1 MGKKIGIKLADGTF
15 YPIME
20 DGVPQK
26 KLMELTT
33 VQDNQTTASIDLY
46 RSESGTMEDA
56 EYVDTLELSEFTPHP
71 GGETNI
77 TFTLKLDENNMLDAE
92 VVEPESGKTSAT
104 KSDLVNLPAEK
115 KLSIV
120 DDTAVPDVSDGDF
133 EQPSLPEA
141 PVNGSVEEPEEQF
154 AQEDFSQPAAGGSA
168 GIADFELPDFDL
180 DDFTSVDSL
189 PSAPD
194 QKDEF
199 SDVSFS
205 AFEADSPEETV
216 AISETPAT
224 IDDLPDFGDVSLDLT
239 DNSSEVV
246 PAFDLDSLDLDDFA
260 AVDSGMDEVAKD
272 EDARVADEQ
281 EADDSNALLAAGVGA
296 AALGLGA
303 AAIAASD
310 NDQDDE
316 DDSHLDAL
324 LGKDETIA
332 DDGLGTTSFDLPD
345 FEDTSLTGEDT
356 AADSGLDATSFDL
369 PDFEDT
375 SMVGDDIVAD
385 SGLEASSFDLPD
397 FDETSLSSDDTVAD
411 SGLEASSFDLPDFE
425 DTSVV
430 GEDTV
435 ADSGLDATSFDLPDF
450 DETSVVGDD
459 TVADS
464 GLEASS
470 FDLPDFDETSVVGDD
485 TAADSGLDASSFD
498 LPDFDE
504 TSVVGDDTVADSG
517 LEATSFDLPD
527 FGFGNDDGFMR
538 QDTAVYEDSLPDFSK
553 FELPDFDEPV
563 RNDFSFGEE
572 SGLFN
577 ENDFNDPAFYT
588 NDTAASAA
596 SPLDFSGL
604 YDERETELKQQ
615 ESRRRRGGL
624 SVAICVICALICVG
638 ILLFILFLLPSRL
651 SDSRDAGN
659 QVSVTDSHTVTVSQ
673 QEMEAVPDSTAAVED
688 VIVIVETPA
697 VVPAP
702 PPQATRA
709 SEVVRYQVKWGD
721 TLWDIAQS
729 YYNNPWLYKRIAT
742 ANNIKNPDHIV
753 AGTILTIPPQ

>member
-56 EYVDTLELSEFTPHP
+56 EYVDTLELSEFAPHP

-120 DDTAVPDVSDGDF
+120 DDATDVSDGDF

-141 PVNGSVEEPEEQF
+141 PVNGPVEEPEEQF
-154 AQEDFSQPAAGGSA
+154 AQEDFSQPAAGGGA
-168 GIADFELPDFDL
+168 GIADFELPDFDV
-180 DDFTSVDSL
+180 DDYSSVDSL
-189 PSAPD
+189 PSRSI
-194 QKDEF
+194 QE
-199 SDVSFS
+199 SDVVASEDTSPSF
-205 AFEADSPEETV
+205 EDSFPEESD

-224 IDDLPDFGDVSLDLT
+224 IDDLPDFGDVSLDLA
-239 DNSSEVV
+239 DNSSEEV

-260 AVDSGMDEVAKD
+260 SVDSVMDEVAKD

-281 EADDSNALLAAGVGA
+281 EADGSNALLAAGVGA
-296 AALGLGA
+296 AALV
-303 AAIAASD
+303 ASD

-324 LGKDETIA
+324 LGKDDAIA
-332 DDGLGTTSFDLPD
+332 DSSLKA
-345 FEDTSLTGEDT
+345 TSL
-356 AADSGLDATSFDL
+356 
-369 PDFEDT
+369 
-375 SMVGDDIVAD
+375 
-385 SGLEASSFDLPD
+385 DLPD
-397 FDETSLSSDDTVAD
+397 FDE
-411 SGLEASSFDLPDFE
+411 G
-425 DTSVV
+425 
-430 GEDTV
+430 
-435 ADSGLDATSFDLPDF
+435 
-450 DETSVVGDD
+450 SVVGDD
-459 TVADS
+459 TIADNS
-464 GLEASS
+464 LKATSL
-470 FDLPDFDETSVVGDD
+470 DLPDSDEGRVVGDD
-485 TAADSGLDASSFD
+485 TIADNS
-498 LPDFDE
+498 
-504 TSVVGDDTVADSG
+504 
-517 LEATSFDLPD
+517 LEATSLDLPD
-527 FGFGNDDGFMR
+527 FGFGNDDEFTH
-538 QDTAVYEDSLPDFSK
+538 QDATVYEDSLPDFSK
-553 FELPDFDEPV
+553 FELPDFDAPV

-588 NDTAASAA
+588 NDAAASSA

-604 YDERETELKQQ
+604 YDERETALKQQ

-624 SVAICVICALICVG
+624 AVAICVVCALICVG
-638 ILLFILFLLPSRL
+638 ILLFILFLLPTQL
-651 SDSRDAGN
+651 AGGRINDN

-702 PPQATRA
+702 PPQAAKA
-709 SEVVRYQVKWGD
+709 SEVARYQVKWGD

-753 AGTILTIPPQ
+753 AGTILVIPPQ

>member
-56 EYVDTLELSEFTPHP
+56 EYVDTLELSEFAPHP

-120 DDTAVPDVSDGDF
+120 DDATDVSDGDF

-141 PVNGSVEEPEEQF
+141 PVNGPVEEPEEQF
-154 AQEDFSQPAAGGSA
+154 AQEDFSQPAAGGGA
-168 GIADFELPDFDL
+168 GIADFELPDFDV
-180 DDFTSVDSL
+180 DDYSSVDSL
-189 PSAPD
+189 PSRSI
-194 QKDEF
+194 QE
-199 SDVSFS
+199 SDVVASEDTSPSF
-205 AFEADSPEETV
+205 EDSFPEESD

-224 IDDLPDFGDVSLDLT
+224 IDDLPDLGDVSLDLA
-239 DNSSEVV
+239 DNSSEEVS
-246 PAFDLDSLDLDDFA
+246 AFDLDSLDLDDFA
-260 AVDSGMDEVAKD
+260 SVDSVMDEVAKD

-281 EADDSNALLAAGVGA
+281 EADGSNALLAAGVGA
-296 AALGLGA
+296 AALV
-303 AAIAASD
+303 ASD

-324 LGKDETIA
+324 LGKDDTIA
-332 DDGLGTTSFDLPD
+332 DN
-345 FEDTSLTGEDT
+345 SLE
-356 AADSGLDATSFDL
+356 
-369 PDFEDT
+369 
-375 SMVGDDIVAD
+375 
-385 SGLEASSFDLPD
+385 
-397 FDETSLSSDDTVAD
+397 
-411 SGLEASSFDLPDFE
+411 
-425 DTSVV
+425 
-430 GEDTV
+430 
-435 ADSGLDATSFDLPDF
+435 ATSFDLPDF
-450 DETSVVGDD
+450 DESSVVGDD
-459 TVADS
+459 TIADS
-464 GLEASS
+464 SLEATSL
-470 FDLPDFDETSVVGDD
+470 DLPDFDEGSVVGDD
-485 TAADSGLDASSFD
+485 TAADSS
-498 LPDFDE
+498 
-504 TSVVGDDTVADSG
+504 
-517 LEATSFDLPD
+517 LEATSLDLPD
-527 FGFGNDDGFMR
+527 FGFGNDDEFTH
-538 QDTAVYEDSLPDFSK
+538 QDTTVYEDSLPDFSK
-553 FELPDFDEPV
+553 FELPDFDAPV

-588 NDTAASAA
+588 NDTAASSA

-604 YDERETELKQQ
+604 YDERETALKQQ

-624 SVAICVICALICVG
+624 AVAICVICALICVG
-638 ILLFILFLLPSRL
+638 ILLFILFLLPTQL
-651 SDSRDAGN
+651 AGGRINDN

-702 PPQATRA
+702 PPQAA
-709 SEVVRYQVKWGD
+709 KALEVARYQVKWGD

-753 AGTILTIPPQ
+753 AGTILVIPPQ

>member
-56 EYVDTLELSEFTPHP
+56 EYVDTLELSELAPHP

-92 VVEPESGKTSAT
+92 VVEPETGKMSAT
-104 KSDLVNLPAEK
+104 KSNLVKLPAER
-115 KLSIV
+115 KLSIA
-120 DDTAVPDVSDGDF
+120 DDVSVADASDIDF
-133 EQPSLPEA
+133 EEPPVPELPT
-141 PVNGSVEEPEEQF
+141 NGSEDNPEEEF
-154 AQEDFSQPAAGGSA
+154 AQDDFSQPVVEGGT

-180 DDFTSVDSL
+180 DDFSSVDSL
-189 PSAPD
+189 PSVPA
-194 QKDEF
+194 QKDSSSE
-199 SDVSFS
+199 DSFS
-205 AFEADSPEETV
+205 TFEDTSPEETA
-216 AISETPAT
+216 AISESPAT
-224 IDDLPDFGDVSLDLT
+224 IDDLPDFGDVSLDLV
-239 DNSSEVV
+239 DNSSEEA

-260 AVDSGMDEVAKD
+260 AVDSGMD
-272 EDARVADEQ
+272 DASE
-281 EADDSNALLAAGVGA
+281 DDSNTLLAAGVGA

-303 AAIAASD
+303 AAIVAAD
-310 NDQDDE
+310 NDQDDAG
-316 DDSHLDAL
+316 DSHLDAL

-332 DDGLGTTSFDLPD
+332 DDGLGTSSFDLPDFDEASLTGEDTAADSGLEATSFDLPDFEDTSMVGDDTVADSGLDASSFDLPDFDEASMVGEDTAADSGLEASSFDLPD

-356 AADSGLDATSFDL
+356 AADSGLDA
-369 PDFEDT
+369 
-375 SMVGDDIVAD
+375 
-385 SGLEASSFDLPD
+385 SSFDLPD
-397 FDETSLSSDDTVAD
+397 FDEA
-411 SGLEASSFDLPDFE
+411 
-425 DTSVV
+425 
-430 GEDTV
+430 
-435 ADSGLDATSFDLPDF
+435 
-450 DETSVVGDD
+450 SVVGDD

-470 FDLPDFDETSVVGDD
+470 FDLPDFDESSVVGDD
-485 TAADSGLDASSFD
+485 TAADSGLD
-498 LPDFDE
+498 
-504 TSVVGDDTVADSG
+504 
-517 LEATSFDLPD
+517 ATSFDLPD

-588 NDTAASAA
+588 TDTAASAA

-638 ILLFILFLLPSRL
+638 ILLFILFLLPTKL
-651 SDSRDAGN
+651 AGGRINDN

>member
-56 EYVDTLELSEFTPHP
+56 EYVDTLELSELAPHP

-92 VVEPESGKTSAT
+92 VVEPETGKMSAT
-104 KSDLVNLPAEK
+104 KSNLVKLPAER
-115 KLSIV
+115 KLSIA
-120 DDTAVPDVSDGDF
+120 DDVSVADASDIDF
-133 EQPSLPEA
+133 EEPPLPEL
-141 PVNGSVEEPEEQF
+141 PTNGSEDNPEEEF
-154 AQEDFSQPAAGGSA
+154 AQDDFSQPVVEGGT

-180 DDFTSVDSL
+180 DDFSSVDSL
-189 PSAPD
+189 PSVPA
-194 QKDEF
+194 QKDSSSE
-199 SDVSFS
+199 DSFS
-205 AFEADSPEETV
+205 SFEDTSPEETV

-224 IDDLPDFGDVSLDLT
+224 IDDLPDFGDVSLDLV
-239 DNSSEVV
+239 DNSSEEA

-260 AVDSGMDEVAKD
+260 SVYSGMD
-272 EDARVADEQ
+272 DASE
-281 EADDSNALLAAGVGA
+281 DDSNTLLAAGVGA

-303 AAIAASD
+303 AAIVAAD
-310 NDQDDE
+310 NDQDDAG
-316 DDSHLDAL
+316 DSQLDSL
-324 LGKDETIA
+324 LGKDETVA
-332 DDGLGTTSFDLPD
+332 DSGLDASSFDLPD

-356 AADSGLDATSFDL
+356 AADSGLEAT
-369 PDFEDT
+369 
-375 SMVGDDIVAD
+375 
-385 SGLEASSFDLPD
+385 
-397 FDETSLSSDDTVAD
+397 
-411 SGLEASSFDLPDFE
+411 SFDLPDFE

-435 ADSGLDATSFDLPDF
+435 ADSGLEATSFDLPDF

-464 GLEASS
+464 SLEASS
-470 FDLPDFDETSVVGDD
+470 FDLPDFENTSLTGED
-485 TAADSGLDASSFD
+485 TA
-498 LPDFDE
+498 
-504 TSVVGDDTVADSG
+504 ADSG

-638 ILLFILFLLPSRL
+638 ILLFILFLLPTKL
-651 SDSRDAGN
+651 AGGRINDN

>member
-154 AQEDFSQPAAGGSA
+154 AQEDFPQPAAGGGA

-194 QKDEF
+194 QEDEF

-260 AVDSGMDEVAKD
+260 SVDSVMD

-281 EADDSNALLAAGVGA
+281 EADGSNALLAAGVGA

-310 NDQDDE
+310 NEQDDE

-332 DDGLGTTSFDLPD
+332 DDGLATTSFDLPD
-345 FEDTSLTGEDT
+345 FEDTSL
-356 AADSGLDATSFDL
+356 
-369 PDFEDT
+369 
-375 SMVGDDIVAD
+375 
-385 SGLEASSFDLPD
+385 
-397 FDETSLSSDDTVAD
+397 SSDDTVAD
-411 SGLEASSFDLPDFE
+411 SGLD
-425 DTSVV
+425 
-430 GEDTV
+430 
-435 ADSGLDATSFDLPDF
+435 
-450 DETSVVGDD
+450 
-459 TVADS
+459 
-464 GLEASS
+464 
-470 FDLPDFDETSVVGDD
+470 
-485 TAADSGLDASSFD
+485 
-498 LPDFDE
+498 
-504 TSVVGDDTVADSG
+504 
-517 LEATSFDLPD
+517 ATSFDLPD

-588 NDTAASAA
+588 TDTAASAA

-615 ESRRRRGGL
+615 ENRRKRGGI

-638 ILLFILFLLPSRL
+638 ILLFILFLLPTKL
-651 SDSRDAGN
+651 AGGRINDN

-673 QEMEAVPDSTAAVED
+673 QEMEATPDSTAAVED

-709 SEVVRYQVKWGD
+709 SEVVHYQVKWGD

>member
-194 QKDEF
+194 QEDEF

-224 IDDLPDFGDVSLDLT
+224 IDDLPDFGDVSLDLV
-239 DNSSEVV
+239 DNSSEEA

-260 AVDSGMDEVAKD
+260 SVYSGMD
-272 EDARVADEQ
+272 DASE
-281 EADDSNALLAAGVGA
+281 DDSNTLLAAGVGA

-303 AAIAASD
+303 AAIVAAD
-310 NDQDDE
+310 NDQDDAG
-316 DDSHLDAL
+316 DSHLDAL
-324 LGKDETIA
+324 LGKDET
-332 DDGLGTTSFDLPD
+332 
-345 FEDTSLTGEDT
+345 
-356 AADSGLDATSFDL
+356 
-369 PDFEDT
+369 
-375 SMVGDDIVAD
+375 VAD
-385 SGLEASSFDLPD
+385 SSLEASSFDLPD
-397 FDETSLSSDDTVAD
+397 FDEASVVGDDTVAD
-411 SGLEASSFDLPDFE
+411 SSLEASSFDLPDF
-425 DTSVV
+425 
-430 GEDTV
+430 
-435 ADSGLDATSFDLPDF
+435 
-450 DETSVVGDD
+450 DEASLVGDD

-464 GLEASS
+464 GLDASS

-504 TSVVGDDTVADSG
+504 TSVVGEDTVADSG
-517 LEATSFDLPD
+517 LDATSFDLPDFDETSVVGDDTVADSSLEASSFDLPDFDETSVVGEDTAADSGLDATSFDLPD

-588 NDTAASAA
+588 TDTAASAA

-638 ILLFILFLLPSRL
+638 ILLFILFLLPTKL
-651 SDSRDAGN
+651 AGGRINDN

-673 QEMEAVPDSTAAVED
+673 QEMEATPDSTAAVED

-702 PPQATRA
+702 PPQSTRA

>member
-133 EQPSLPEA
+133 EQPSLPEV

-194 QKDEF
+194 QEDEF

-281 EADDSNALLAAGVGA
+281 EADGSNALLAAGVGA

-345 FEDTSLTGEDT
+345 FEDTSL
-356 AADSGLDATSFDL
+356 
-369 PDFEDT
+369 
-375 SMVGDDIVAD
+375 
-385 SGLEASSFDLPD
+385 
-397 FDETSLSSDDTVAD
+397 SSDDTVAD
-411 SGLEASSFDLPDFE
+411 SSLE
-425 DTSVV
+425 
-430 GEDTV
+430 
-435 ADSGLDATSFDLPDF
+435 ATSFDLPDF

-470 FDLPDFDETSVVGDD
+470 FDLPDFED
-485 TAADSGLDASSFD
+485 
-498 LPDFDE
+498 

-527 FGFGNDDGFMR
+527 FEDTSLTGDDTVADSSLEATSFDLPDFDETSVVGDDTVADSGLDASSFDLPDFDEASLTGDDTVADSSLEASSFDLPDFDFGNDDGFMR

-588 NDTAASAA
+588 TDTVASAA

-615 ESRRRRGGL
+615 ENRRKRGGI

-638 ILLFILFLLPSRL
+638 ILLFILFLLPTKL
-651 SDSRDAGN
+651 AGGRINDN

>member
-194 QKDEF
+194 QEDEF

-224 IDDLPDFGDVSLDLT
+224 IDDLPDFGDVSLDLV
-239 DNSSEVV
+239 DNSSEEA

-260 AVDSGMDEVAKD
+260 SVYSGMD
-272 EDARVADEQ
+272 DASE
-281 EADDSNALLAAGVGA
+281 DDSNTLLAAGVGA

-303 AAIAASD
+303 AAIVAAD
-310 NDQDDE
+310 NDQDDAG
-316 DDSHLDAL
+316 DSHLDAL
-324 LGKDETIA
+324 LGKDET
-332 DDGLGTTSFDLPD
+332 
-345 FEDTSLTGEDT
+345 
-356 AADSGLDATSFDL
+356 
-369 PDFEDT
+369 
-375 SMVGDDIVAD
+375 VAD
-385 SGLEASSFDLPD
+385 SSLEASSFDLPD
-397 FDETSLSSDDTVAD
+397 FDE
-411 SGLEASSFDLPDFE
+411 ASM
-425 DTSVV
+425 
-430 GEDTV
+430 
-435 ADSGLDATSFDLPDF
+435 
-450 DETSVVGDD
+450 VGDD

-464 GLEASS
+464 GLDASS

-504 TSVVGDDTVADSG
+504 TSVVGEDTVADSG
-517 LEATSFDLPD
+517 LDATSFDLPD

-588 NDTAASAA
+588 TDTAASAA

-638 ILLFILFLLPSRL
+638 ILLFILFLLPTKL
-651 SDSRDAGN
+651 AGGRINDN

-673 QEMEAVPDSTAAVED
+673 QEMEATPDSTAAVED

-702 PPQATRA
+702 PPQSTRA

>member
-194 QKDEF
+194 QEDEF

-224 IDDLPDFGDVSLDLT
+224 IDDLPDFGDVSLDLV
-239 DNSSEVV
+239 DNSSEEA

-260 AVDSGMDEVAKD
+260 SVYSGMD
-272 EDARVADEQ
+272 DASE
-281 EADDSNALLAAGVGA
+281 DDSNTLLAAGVGA

-303 AAIAASD
+303 AAIVAAD
-310 NDQDDE
+310 NDQDDAG
-316 DDSHLDAL
+316 DSHLDAL
-324 LGKDETIA
+324 LGKDET
-332 DDGLGTTSFDLPD
+332 
-345 FEDTSLTGEDT
+345 
-356 AADSGLDATSFDL
+356 
-369 PDFEDT
+369 
-375 SMVGDDIVAD
+375 VAD
-385 SGLEASSFDLPD
+385 SSLEASSFDLPD
-397 FDETSLSSDDTVAD
+397 FDEASVVGDDTVAD
-411 SGLEASSFDLPDFE
+411 SSLEASSFDLPDF
-425 DTSVV
+425 
-430 GEDTV
+430 
-435 ADSGLDATSFDLPDF
+435 
-450 DETSVVGDD
+450 DEASMVGDD

-464 GLEASS
+464 GLDASS

-504 TSVVGDDTVADSG
+504 TSVVGEDTVADSG
-517 LEATSFDLPD
+517 LDATSFDLPDFDETSVVGDDTVADSSLEASSFDLPDFDETSVVGEDTAADSGLDATSFDLPD

-588 NDTAASAA
+588 TDTAASAA

-638 ILLFILFLLPSRL
+638 ILLFILFLLPTKL
-651 SDSRDAGN
+651 AGGRINDN

-673 QEMEAVPDSTAAVED
+673 QEMEATPDSTAAVED

-702 PPQATRA
+702 PPQSTRA

>member
-56 EYVDTLELSEFTPHP
+56 EYVDTLELSEFAPHP

-120 DDTAVPDVSDGDF
+120 DDATDVSDGDF

-141 PVNGSVEEPEEQF
+141 PVNGPVEEPEEQF
-154 AQEDFSQPAAGGSA
+154 AQEDFSQPAAGGGA
-168 GIADFELPDFDL
+168 GIADFELPDFDV
-180 DDFTSVDSL
+180 DDYSSVDSL
-189 PSAPD
+189 PSRSI
-194 QKDEF
+194 QE
-199 SDVSFS
+199 SDVVASEDTSPSF
-205 AFEADSPEETV
+205 EDSFPEESD

-224 IDDLPDFGDVSLDLT
+224 IDDLPDFGDVSLDLA
-239 DNSSEVV
+239 DNSSEEV

-260 AVDSGMDEVAKD
+260 SVDSVMDEVAKD

-281 EADDSNALLAAGVGA
+281 EADGSNALLAAGVGA
-296 AALGLGA
+296 AALV
-303 AAIAASD
+303 ASG

-324 LGKDETIA
+324 LGKDDAIA
-332 DDGLGTTSFDLPD
+332 DSSL
-345 FEDTSLTGEDT
+345 EATSL
-356 AADSGLDATSFDL
+356 
-369 PDFEDT
+369 
-375 SMVGDDIVAD
+375 
-385 SGLEASSFDLPD
+385 DLPD
-397 FDETSLSSDDTVAD
+397 FDE
-411 SGLEASSFDLPDFE
+411 G
-425 DTSVV
+425 
-430 GEDTV
+430 
-435 ADSGLDATSFDLPDF
+435 
-450 DETSVVGDD
+450 
-459 TVADS
+459 
-464 GLEASS
+464 
-470 FDLPDFDETSVVGDD
+470 SVVGDD
-485 TAADSGLDASSFD
+485 TAADSSLK
-498 LPDFDE
+498 
-504 TSVVGDDTVADSG
+504 
-517 LEATSFDLPD
+517 ATSLDLPD
-527 FGFGNDDGFMR
+527 FGFGNDDEFTH
-538 QDTAVYEDSLPDFSK
+538 QDTTVYEDSLPDFSK
-553 FELPDFDEPV
+553 FELPDFDAPV

-588 NDTAASAA
+588 NDAAASSA

-624 SVAICVICALICVG
+624 AVAICVICALICVG
-638 ILLFILFLLPSRL
+638 ILLFILFLLPTQL
-651 SDSRDAGN
+651 AGGRINDN

-702 PPQATRA
+702 PPQAAKA
-709 SEVVRYQVKWGD
+709 SEVARYQVKWGD

-753 AGTILTIPPQ
+753 AGTILVIPPQ

>member
-56 EYVDTLELSEFTPHP
+56 EYVDTLELSELAPHP

-92 VVEPESGKTSAT
+92 VVEPETGKMSAT
-104 KSDLVNLPAEK
+104 KSNLVKLPAER
-115 KLSIV
+115 KLSIA
-120 DDTAVPDVSDGDF
+120 DDVSVADASDIDF
-133 EQPSLPEA
+133 EEPPLPEL
-141 PVNGSVEEPEEQF
+141 PTNGSEDNPEEEF
-154 AQEDFSQPAAGGSA
+154 AQDDFSQPVVEGGT

-180 DDFTSVDSL
+180 DDFSSVDSL
-189 PSAPD
+189 PSVLA
-194 QKDEF
+194 QKDSSSE
-199 SDVSFS
+199 DSFS
-205 AFEADSPEETV
+205 TFEDTSPEETV
-216 AISETPAT
+216 AISESPAT
-224 IDDLPDFGDVSLDLT
+224 IDDLPDFGDVSLDLV
-239 DNSSEVV
+239 DNSSEEA

-260 AVDSGMDEVAKD
+260 SVYSGMD
-272 EDARVADEQ
+272 DASE
-281 EADDSNALLAAGVGA
+281 DDSNTLLAAGVGA

-303 AAIAASD
+303 AAIVAAD
-310 NDQDDE
+310 NDQDDAG
-316 DDSHLDAL
+316 DSQLDSL
-324 LGKDETIA
+324 LGKDETVA
-332 DDGLGTTSFDLPD
+332 DDGLGTTSFDLPDFEDTSVVGDDTVADSSLEASSFDLPD

-356 AADSGLDATSFDL
+356 AADSGLEATSFDL

-375 SMVGDDIVAD
+375 SLTGEDTAAD
-385 SGLEASSFDLPD
+385 SSLEA
-397 FDETSLSSDDTVAD
+397 T
-411 SGLEASSFDLPDFE
+411 SFDLPDFE
-425 DTSVV
+425 DTSLT
-430 GEDTV
+430 GEDTA
-435 ADSGLDATSFDLPDF
+435 ADSSLEATSFDLPDF
-450 DETSVVGDD
+450 EDTSLTG
-459 TVADS
+459 
-464 GLEASS
+464 E
-470 FDLPDFDETSVVGDD
+470 D
-485 TAADSGLDASSFD
+485 TA
-498 LPDFDE
+498 
-504 TSVVGDDTVADSG
+504 ADSG

-588 NDTAASAA
+588 TDTAASAA

-638 ILLFILFLLPSRL
+638 ILLFILFLLPTKL
-651 SDSRDAGN
+651 AGGRINDN

>member
-56 EYVDTLELSEFTPHP
+56 EYVDTLELSEFAPHP

-120 DDTAVPDVSDGDF
+120 DDATDVSDGDF

-141 PVNGSVEEPEEQF
+141 PVNGPVEEPEEQF
-154 AQEDFSQPAAGGSA
+154 AQEDFSQPAAGGGA
-168 GIADFELPDFDL
+168 GIADFELPDFDV
-180 DDFTSVDSL
+180 DDYSSVDSL
-189 PSAPD
+189 PSRSI
-194 QKDEF
+194 QE
-199 SDVSFS
+199 SDVVASEDTSPSF
-205 AFEADSPEETV
+205 EDSFPEESD

-224 IDDLPDFGDVSLDLT
+224 IDDLPDFGDVSLDLA
-239 DNSSEVV
+239 DNSSEEV

-260 AVDSGMDEVAKD
+260 SVDSVMDEVAKD

-281 EADDSNALLAAGVGA
+281 EADGSNALLAAGVGA
-296 AALGLGA
+296 AALV
-303 AAIAASD
+303 ASG

-324 LGKDETIA
+324 LGKDDAIA
-332 DDGLGTTSFDLPD
+332 DSSL
-345 FEDTSLTGEDT
+345 EATSL
-356 AADSGLDATSFDL
+356 
-369 PDFEDT
+369 
-375 SMVGDDIVAD
+375 
-385 SGLEASSFDLPD
+385 DLPD
-397 FDETSLSSDDTVAD
+397 FDES
-411 SGLEASSFDLPDFE
+411 
-425 DTSVV
+425 SVV
-430 GEDTV
+430 GDDTI
-435 ADSGLDATSFDLPDF
+435 ADNSLEATSLDLPDF
-450 DETSVVGDD
+450 DEGSVVGDD
-459 TVADS
+459 TIADS
-464 GLEASS
+464 SLEATSL
-470 FDLPDFDETSVVGDD
+470 DLPDFDEGSVVGDD
-485 TAADSGLDASSFD
+485 TAADSSLK
-498 LPDFDE
+498 
-504 TSVVGDDTVADSG
+504 
-517 LEATSFDLPD
+517 ATSLDLPD
-527 FGFGNDDGFMR
+527 FGFGNDDEFTH
-538 QDTAVYEDSLPDFSK
+538 QDTTVYEDSLPDFSK
-553 FELPDFDEPV
+553 FELPDFDAPV

-588 NDTAASAA
+588 NDAAASSA

-624 SVAICVICALICVG
+624 AVAICVICALICVG
-638 ILLFILFLLPSRL
+638 ILLFILFLLPTQL
-651 SDSRDAGN
+651 AGGRINDN

-702 PPQATRA
+702 PPQAAKA
-709 SEVVRYQVKWGD
+709 SEVARYQVKWGG

-753 AGTILTIPPQ
+753 AGTILVIPPQ

>member
-1 MGKKIGIKLADGTF
+1 
-15 YPIME
+15 ME

-154 AQEDFSQPAAGGSA
+154 AQEDFSLPAAGGSA

-281 EADDSNALLAAGVGA
+281 EADGSNALLAAGVGA

-375 SMVGDDIVAD
+375 S
-385 SGLEASSFDLPD
+385 L
-397 FDETSLSSDDTVAD
+397 T
-411 SGLEASSFDLPDFE
+411 
-425 DTSVV
+425 

-435 ADSGLDATSFDLPDF
+435 
-450 DETSVVGDD
+450 
-459 TVADS
+459 
-464 GLEASS
+464 
-470 FDLPDFDETSVVGDD
+470 
-485 TAADSGLDASSFD
+485 ADSGLDASSFD

-504 TSVVGDDTVADSG
+504 T
-517 LEATSFDLPD
+517 
-527 FGFGNDDGFMR
+527 
-538 QDTAVYEDSLPDFSK
+538 
-553 FELPDFDEPV
+553 
-563 RNDFSFGEE
+563 
-572 SGLFN
+572 
-577 ENDFNDPAFYT
+577 
-588 NDTAASAA
+588 
-596 SPLDFSGL
+596 
-604 YDERETELKQQ
+604 
-615 ESRRRRGGL
+615 
-624 SVAICVICALICVG
+624 
-638 ILLFILFLLPSRL
+638 
-651 SDSRDAGN
+651 
-659 QVSVTDSHTVTVSQ
+659 
-673 QEMEAVPDSTAAVED
+673 
-688 VIVIVETPA
+688 
-697 VVPAP
+697 
-702 PPQATRA
+702 
-709 SEVVRYQVKWGD
+709 
-721 TLWDIAQS
+721 
-729 YYNNPWLYKRIAT
+729 
-742 ANNIKNPDHIV
+742 
-753 AGTILTIPPQ
+753 

>member
-56 EYVDTLELSEFTPHP
+56 EYVDTLELSELAPHP

-92 VVEPESGKTSAT
+92 VVEPETGKMSAT
-104 KSDLVNLPAEK
+104 KSNLVKLPAER
-115 KLSIV
+115 KLSIA
-120 DDTAVPDVSDGDF
+120 DDVSVADASDIDF
-133 EQPSLPEA
+133 EEPPLPEA

-194 QKDEF
+194 KEDEF

-281 EADDSNALLAAGVGA
+281 EADGSNALLAAGVGA

-316 DDSHLDAL
+316 DDSYLDAL

-345 FEDTSLTGEDT
+345 FD
-356 AADSGLDATSFDL
+356 
-369 PDFEDT
+369 
-375 SMVGDDIVAD
+375 
-385 SGLEASSFDLPD
+385 EA
-397 FDETSLSSDDTVAD
+397 
-411 SGLEASSFDLPDFE
+411 
-425 DTSVV
+425 SVV
-430 GEDTV
+430 GDDTV
-435 ADSGLDATSFDLPDF
+435 ADSGLDATSFDL
-450 DETSVVGDD
+450 
-459 TVADS
+459 
-464 GLEASS
+464 L
-470 FDLPDFDETSVVGDD
+470 
-485 TAADSGLDASSFD
+485 
-498 LPDFDE
+498 
-504 TSVVGDDTVADSG
+504 
-517 LEATSFDLPD
+517 D

-588 NDTAASAA
+588 TDTAASAA

-615 ESRRRRGGL
+615 ENRRKRGGI

-638 ILLFILFLLPSRL
+638 ILLFILFLLPTKL
-651 SDSRDAGN
+651 AGGRINDN